1 MSTFHL
7 EIVTPTKV
15 YDLGQVSYLRAPGVD
30 GSFGVLA
37 RHTPAL
43 FALDVGEIKVTMER
57 GNEFLATSGGY
68 AEITGNKVQML
79 VETVE
84 RANEI
89 DKARAEAALQ
99 RAKDRFTEAEKDEE
113 RNEKSLARAM
123 NRLKVSGH

>member
-1 MSTFHL
+1 MNTFQL
-7 EIVTPTKV
+7 EIVTPAKV

-37 RHTPAL
+37 RHTPAF
-43 FALDVGEIKVTMER
+43 FALDVGEIKVITEK

-68 AEITGNKVQML
+68 AEITGDKVQML

-99 RAKDRFTEAEKDEE
+99 RAKDRFTEAEKDDE
-113 RNEKSLARAM
+113 RAKKSLARAM
-123 NRLKVSGH
+123 NRLKVSSH